1 MLKPTLQ
8 WKGGPAQPT
17 SPAAKQAA
25 AVKKAGL
32 GSNSVT
38 QAQHSLEQL
47 KKIAASRGITVEK
60 LVAQMVQQYLKE
72 DKPTE

>member
-1 MLKPTLQ
+1 MLKPEKRIT
-8 WKGGPAQPT
+8 WKG
-17 SPAAKQAA
+17 AANPSA

-38 QAQHSLEQL
+38 QSAFNLEQL
-47 KKIAASRGITVEK
+47 KKTAASRGISVEK

-72 DKPTE
+72 DGPAS